1 MNHCKSKRNVLLII
15 DMIAIGVSFVISLAI
30 RYTLLIE
37 NLGSI
42 LIRSTYE
49 FYLVCAFILYGFFS
63 LLRRKLTIEKMS
75 YREIILHTVEE
86 QGVFVSTY
94 ILMFY
99 LMHRENAISRVVL
112 VSFFVLNVILI
123 SLSRI
128 LYHFYCVK
136 KNQEINENYAEITD
150 THMLEEV
157 ENTRTVRHVYIIG
170 SKSVG
175 LYGGFESFVMNLLQ
189 QHKDNKN
196 IKYHVACKA
205 NGEGYMDLRKLDNYT
220 SINDNE
226 FTYCNSHCFLIKVPE
241 KLGSAQAIFYDIRA
255 LKWCCEH
262 IEKNHIENP
271 IVYILASRI
280 GPFEKNYVKRI
291 HMANGLV
298 YQNPDGH
305 EDWRAKW
312 SPLIRKYWK
321 FSEGLSV
328 KYADLVVCDSKSIE
342 SYIKEEYSQYKP
354 RTTFIAYGSHIKPSS
369 LKDDD
374 TKYTNWLIE
383 HNLRDGAFYTIVGRC
398 VPENNFETIIREFM
412 ISHTKRDLAIIT
424 THNPKMLKELEQ
436 KIHYQ
441 KDKRIKFVGTVY
453 DSELLTKIRENCCG
467 YFHGHSVGGTNPS
480 LLEAL
485 GATKLNLLYDVGFN
499 REVAEDAALYW
510 SLDEGNLAKLID
522 TADKLSK
529 EKIEEFGQRAK
540 KRIQD
545 EYSWE
550 YIAEKYEKVFV
561 G

>member
-1 MNHCKSKRNVLLII
+1 MNRYKSKRNVLLII

-37 NLGSI
+37 NLGSM

-49 FYLVCAFILYGFFS
+49 FYLVCAFILYGIFS

-150 THMLEEV
+150 THMLEED

-220 SINDNE
+220 SINENE
-226 FTYCNSHCFLIKVPE
+226 FTYCNAHCFLVRVPE

-262 IEKNHIENP
+262 IEKNHIEEP

-280 GPFEKNYVKRI
+280 GPFEKKYVNRI
-291 HMANGLV
+291 HAAGGKV

-312 SPLIRKYWK
+312 SPMVRKYWK
-321 FSEGLSV
+321 LSESFAV

-342 SYIKEEYSQYKP
+342 NYIKEEYSQYKP
-354 RTTFIAYGSHIKPSS
+354 QTTFIAYGSYIKPSA
-369 LKDDD
+369 LANDDA
-374 TKYTNWLIE
+374 KYTNWLTE
-383 HNLRDGAFYTIVGRC
+383 HNLKDEAFYTVVGRC

-412 ISHTKRDLAIIT
+412 LSHTKRDLAIIT
-424 THNPKMLKELEQ
+424 TNNPKMLKEMEQ
-436 KIHYQ
+436 KLHYQ

-453 DSELLTKIRENCCG
+453 DAELLTKIRENCCG

-529 EKIEEFGQRAK
+529 EKIEEFGQKAK

-550 YIAEKYEKVFV
+550 YIAEKYNKILV
-561 G
+561 